1 MAVAVV
7 DCAAAAG
14 LAETAGAGELV
25 WACEKVSAASKAAV
39 ALPNILKEV
48 AIITMDERMPGCLK
62 QEADQPSLR
71 LEQAVAQ
78 RSGRAATGVDRSQ

>member
-62 QEADQPSLR
+62 QEADHP
-71 LEQAVAQ
+71 
-78 RSGRAATGVDRSQ
+78 GRAFQNRGTENRFTGANAR